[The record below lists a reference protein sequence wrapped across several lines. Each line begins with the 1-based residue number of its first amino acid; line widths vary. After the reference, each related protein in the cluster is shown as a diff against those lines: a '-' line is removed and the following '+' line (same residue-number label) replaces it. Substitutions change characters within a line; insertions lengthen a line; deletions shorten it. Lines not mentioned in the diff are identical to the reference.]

1 MKTIDANT
9 VINRDKL
16 SPLQWVV
23 FTLGF
28 LVFFCDGLDTGI
40 IGFIA
45 PALLDDWGISKPQLA
60 PVLSAAL
67 VGMSIG
73 AIISGPM
80 ADKFGRKG
88 VIVLTTLL
96 FGIFTVLCGFA
107 STTQELMIYR
117 FITGVGLGAA
127 MPNISTIVSEYM
139 PVKRKAFLTGL
150 AGCGFMLG
158 ISCGGVL
165 SAYLLES
172 LGWAKVIIIGGAI
185 PLILVAFLLFK
196 LPESTQYLI
205 KRNQQQKAQNILEN
219 IQGQRFAEPVKLVLT
234 QAENQ
239 SSESPVKLVLG
250 KYLWGS
256 SMLWLCCF
264 MSLLVF
270 YLLTSW
276 MPTILK
282 TAGFTTQQFSLIA
295 AIFPFGG
302 VIGATLMGWYMDK
315 LNPTTVIKYS
325 YLSAFALLIIAG
337 LVSSNILL
345 LGITIFLIGALLA
358 GAQSSLLPL
367 SAIFYPTAC
376 RAVGVSW
383 MHGIGRIGAILG
395 AFFGSLIF
403 TFNLSLSGIFFILA
417 IPTFISFIALSLKVM
432 QEKAKTKQTLKL
444 EGSV

>member
-1 MKTIDANT
+1 MNNIAINT
-9 VINRDKL
+9 VIDREKL
-16 SPLQWVV
+16 SPLQWLV

-45 PALLDDWGISKPQLA
+45 PALLDDWGITKPDLA

-73 AIISGPM
+73 ALSSGPLS
-80 ADKFGRKG
+80 DKFGRKG
-88 VIVLTTLL
+88 VIVMTTLL
-96 FGIFTVLCGFA
+96 FAVFTVMCGFA
-107 STTQELMIYR
+107 SSTQELMLYR
-117 FITGVGLGAA
+117 FITGLGLGAA

-139 PVKRKAFLTGL
+139 PAKRKAFLTGL

-158 ISCGGVL
+158 ISSGGLL
-165 SAYLLES
+165 SAYLLEG
-172 LGWAKVIIIGGAI
+172 LGWARVIIIGGII
-185 PLILVAFLLFK
+185 PVILAVILMLK
-196 LPESTQYLI
+196 LPESPQYLI
-205 KRNQQQKAQNILEN
+205 KQNRQEKARPILEK
-219 IQGQRFAEPVKLVLT
+219 IHGQSFAQDVQFTLAK
-234 QAENQ
+234 AEVPSADAQ
-239 SSESPVKLVLG
+239 SPVKVLLS

-256 SMLWLCCF
+256 IMLWLCCF
-264 MSLLVF
+264 TSLMVF

-302 VIGATLMGWYMDK
+302 VIGATIMGWYMDK
-315 LNPTTVIKYS
+315 TNPNTVIKYS
-325 YLSAFALLIIAG
+325 YLIAFVLFLIAG
-337 LVSSNILL
+337 FVSSNILM

-367 SAIFYPTAC
+367 SAIFYPAAC
-376 RAVGVSW
+376 RGVGVSW

-395 AFFGSLIF
+395 AFYGSLIF
-403 TFNLSLSGIFFILA
+403 TFELSLSGLFYVLA
-417 IPTFISFIALSLKVM
+417 IPTLISFIAL
-432 QEKAKTKQTLKL
+432 TLK
-444 EGSV
+444 GSRNSAPTPEPVKELA

>member
-1 MKTIDANT
+1 M
-9 VINRDKL
+9 
-16 SPLQWVV
+16 
-23 FTLGF
+23 
-28 LVFFCDGLDTGI
+28 
-40 IGFIA
+40 
-45 PALLDDWGISKPQLA
+45 
-60 PVLSAAL
+60 
-67 VGMSIG
+67 
-73 AIISGPM
+73 
-80 ADKFGRKG
+80 
-88 VIVLTTLL
+88 
-96 FGIFTVLCGFA
+96 
-107 STTQELMIYR
+107 
-117 FITGVGLGAA
+117 
-127 MPNISTIVSEYM
+127 
-139 PVKRKAFLTGL
+139 
-150 AGCGFMLG
+150 
-158 ISCGGVL
+158 
-165 SAYLLES
+165 
-172 LGWAKVIIIGGAI
+172 
-185 PLILVAFLLFK
+185 
-196 LPESTQYLI
+196 I

-219 IQGQRFAEPVKLVLT
+219 IQGQCFAEPVKLVLT

-403 TFNLSLSGIFFILA
+403 TFKLSLSGIFFILA

-432 QEKAKTKQTLKL
+432 QEKAKIRQALKL